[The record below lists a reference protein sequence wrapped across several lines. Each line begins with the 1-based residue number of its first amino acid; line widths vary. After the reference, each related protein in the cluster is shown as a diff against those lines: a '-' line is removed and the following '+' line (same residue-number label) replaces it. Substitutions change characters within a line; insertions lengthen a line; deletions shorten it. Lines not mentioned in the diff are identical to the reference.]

1 MNVAELLDH
10 LSMGSSVADAEIE
23 GDLNGLSFE
32 SVTFMRVN
40 LERAIIG
47 NCDLSKAVF
56 IACVAGSVDWR
67 GDLKRDDIQ

>member
-47 NCDLSKAVF
+47 NCDLSKRFLLLVSRVRL
-56 IACVAGSVDWR
+56 IGVG
-67 GDLKRDDIQ
+67 QP